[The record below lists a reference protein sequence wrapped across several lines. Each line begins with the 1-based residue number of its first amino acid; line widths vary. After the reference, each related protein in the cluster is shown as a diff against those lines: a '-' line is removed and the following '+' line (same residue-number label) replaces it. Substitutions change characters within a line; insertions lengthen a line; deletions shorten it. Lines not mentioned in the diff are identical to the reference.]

1 MTKHFQRELD
11 SLKKQLLGLST
22 QVEETVLKAMK
33 AVAALD
39 ARQAQEVIDH
49 DEAIDNSE
57 VQLEE
62 ECLKILALHQPVASD
77 LRYIISALKI
87 NNDLERVADLAVNIA
102 ERAIII
108 ANKKD
113 VEPPFDFTTMAE
125 KSRAMLTQSIDS
137 LIKMDPVQAHKVWQA
152 DDEIDAMNREVY
164 QRVYEKV
171 KQNPDQ
177 VEIMI
182 NYISISRHL
191 ERIAD
196 YATNIAEDVIYLVEG
211 KIVRH
216 QPEGFKLTQKKK
228 EES

>member
-11 SLKKQLLGLST
+11 VLKKQLLSLST

-33 AVAALD
+33 AVSSLD
-39 ARQAQEVIDH
+39 ERQAREVIDQ

-57 VQLEE
+57 VALEE
-62 ECLKILALHQPVASD
+62 ECLKILALHQPVAGD
-77 LRYIISALKI
+77 LRFVIAALKI

-102 ERAIII
+102 ERAVVIA
-108 ANKKD
+108 ANKD
-113 VEPPFDFTTMAE
+113 IEPPFDFTAMAE

-137 LIKMDPVQAHKVWQA
+137 LINMDPVQAHRVWQS

-164 QRVYEKV
+164 QRVYEKIR
-171 KQNPDQ
+171 QNPSQ
-177 VEIMI
+177 VEVMI
-182 NYISISRHL
+182 NYISVSRHL

-216 QPEGFKLTQKKK
+216 QPEQFKLLQQKKGK
-228 EES
+228 

>member
-11 SLKKQLLGLST
+11 VLKKQLLGLSAE
-22 QVEETVLKAMK
+22 VEEMVLRVMK
-33 AVAALD
+33 SVAALD
-39 ARQAQEVIDH
+39 VKQAQEIIEQDKAV
-49 DEAIDNSE
+49 DNTE

-62 ECLKILALHQPVASD
+62 ECLKVLALHQPVAGD
-77 LRYIISALKI
+77 LRFVIAALKI

-102 ERAIII
+102 ERVIVLASKR
-108 ANKKD
+108 NVK
-113 VEPPFDFTTMAE
+113 PPFDFSAMAE
-125 KSRAMLTQSIDS
+125 KTRAMLSQSIDC
-137 LIKMDPVQAHKVWQA
+137 LINMDPVTAHKVWQA

-164 QRVYEKV
+164 QRVYEKIR
-171 KQNPDQ
+171 QDPDQ
-177 VEIMI
+177 VEILI

-216 QPEGFKLTQKKK
+216 QPEKFTQLGQRKDK
-228 EES
+228 